1 MTQNHLPA
9 VKEILKYR
17 MTEPLY
23 RTKQDIE
30 RLGSLS
36 TKKQKEKLEELRRKH
51 EDSDE
56 EDLTYAEMCAQMKLN
71 RCIADRALLL
81 SIAPSLETTEKE
93 KKKLERRKREQ
104 IREVKEEIQRPRKTL
119 IKTTF

>member
-1 MTQNHLPA
+1 
-9 VKEILKYR
+9 

-56 EDLTYAEMCAQMKLN
+56 EDLTYAEVAAQVRLKHA
-71 RCIADRALLL
+71 IADRALIL

-93 KKKLERRKREQ
+93 KKRL
-104 IREVKEEIQRPRKTL
+104 
-119 IKTTF
+119 